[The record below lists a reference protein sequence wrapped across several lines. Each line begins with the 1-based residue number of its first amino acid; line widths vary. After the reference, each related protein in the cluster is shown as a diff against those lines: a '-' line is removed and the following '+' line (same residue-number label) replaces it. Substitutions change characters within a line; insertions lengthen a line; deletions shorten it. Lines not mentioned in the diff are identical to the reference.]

1 MSKRWIAGLA
11 WIPMVALLGC
21 AEEAGEMDAGTEEP
35 ATAEAPADGAAGDP
49 SPVGDV
55 LQVDMESRNES
66 GVDGEVELGLG
77 TAGLMVTID
86 LEGVEAGT
94 EYASH
99 IHSGNCEEPGGVVVP
114 LESVPGAEGSSTTS
128 VGADQLPPGQSY
140 LVMSHGAGGQ
150 PVACADFPEDW
161 RAQLG
166 AGGATDAAGAAAGG
180 GEDAEA
186 GSAPAG

>member
-35 ATAEAPADGAAGDP
+35 ATAEAPADGAAGD
-49 SPVGDV
+49 SPMGRAVRTE
-55 LQVDMESRNES
+55 MESRNES
-66 GVDGEVELGLG
+66 GITGEAQLSMQTDSL
-77 TAGLMVTID
+77 LVTVD

-99 IHSGNCEEPGGVVVP
+99 IHSGDCEEPGGVVVP
-114 LESVPGAEGSSTTS
+114 LESVPGGEGSSATS
-128 VGADQLPPGQSY
+128 VGPDQLPPGQSY

-150 PVACADFPEDW
+150 PIACADFPEDW

-166 AGGATDAAGAAAGG
+166 GGGATDAGGAAAGD